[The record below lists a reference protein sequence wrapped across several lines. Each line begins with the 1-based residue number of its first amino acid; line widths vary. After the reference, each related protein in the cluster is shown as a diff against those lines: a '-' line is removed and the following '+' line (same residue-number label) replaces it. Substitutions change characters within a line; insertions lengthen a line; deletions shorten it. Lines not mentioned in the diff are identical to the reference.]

1 VNGRRCGL
9 RIAEMK
15 RLPPRDMI
23 RLATVRYLNDRA
35 QSIFGGS
42 SEIQHDI
49 MARTLFQEQR

>member
-1 VNGRRCGL
+1 M